1 MAVMAAQTSSDLT
14 RVPEPPSIRMPVRAL
29 PVAALFSST
38 VPVLGTAEPPEAEA
52 PDDQR
57 AAVDVVAVD
66 PVVLGTSPRSTVFWV
81 VAVDLEA
88 VAAVA
93 HGRAGRHL

>member
-1 MAVMAAQTSSDLT
+1 MPGADGPTDRAERGWQPMSLPVRMASVTPVRSAMAVMAAQTSSDLT

-52 PDDQR
+52 RPPAGGR
-57 AAVDVVAVD
+57 R
-66 PVVLGTSPRSTVFWV
+66 RSS
-81 VAVDLEA
+81 
-88 VAAVA
+88 
-93 HGRAGRHL
+93 R